1 MASFTVSFVVVS
13 VSISIF
19 QSSLSLLVKN
29 VTVSPSNLRS
39 LGIESSMISLPYWSV
54 LPSLFTVGNVV
65 SSASSPHAAKHEID
79 VSNARRSA
87 ESLIKL
93 FIVRSFLWFV
103 LQFIVYHSISHKFS
117 KVNRAKIKNQK
128 INKCQKGAKNDLKT
142 NRKPR
147 FAP

>member
-87 ESLIKL
+87 
-93 FIVRSFLWFV
+93 
-103 LQFIVYHSISHKFS
+103 
-117 KVNRAKIKNQK
+117 
-128 INKCQKGAKNDLKT
+128 
-142 NRKPR
+142 
-147 FAP
+147 